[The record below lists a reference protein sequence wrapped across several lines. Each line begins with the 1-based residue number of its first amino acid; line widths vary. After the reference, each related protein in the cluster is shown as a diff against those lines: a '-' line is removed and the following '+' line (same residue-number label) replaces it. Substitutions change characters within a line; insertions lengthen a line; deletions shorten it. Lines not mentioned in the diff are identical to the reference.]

1 LSQKSSAFSTF
12 VMINLVSFD
21 SWQSGIEAFL
31 YYKHLAPKSSQGKAQ
46 ADLMLDAV
54 RVFVL
59 ECLLRAS

>member
-1 LSQKSSAFSTF
+1 
-12 VMINLVSFD
+12 MINLVSFD